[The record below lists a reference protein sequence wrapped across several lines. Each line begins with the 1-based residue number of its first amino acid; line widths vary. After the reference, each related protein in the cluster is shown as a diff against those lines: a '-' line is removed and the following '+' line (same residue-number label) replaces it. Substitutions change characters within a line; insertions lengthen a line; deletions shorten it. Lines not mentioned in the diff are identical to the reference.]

1 MARPPARGRQADGG
15 KQGGEGLGG
24 EQVEGRRAVLELL
37 RAGRRQV
44 RTVHVSSSVRDD
56 PVIDEIRERAGSA
69 LQVVS
74 ADRIDGM
81 ARSDA
86 PQGVVATAA
95 PLRAADLDDL
105 FRAPGAFVVALDGV
119 SDPRNLGAVAR
130 AAETAG
136 ATGLVFPKHRSAR
149 ITPVVAKAAAGA
161 IEHLPIA
168 LGGIPTALERAGRA
182 GCWTIGLDE
191 HGDRSLFDL
200 DLADQPLV
208 LALGSEGT
216 GLGRLTRA
224 RCDVIVS
231 IPMRGAIESLNVAGA
246 AALACH
252 EIARR
257 RAKRASD

>member
-1 MARPPARGRQADGG
+1 MARPPARSRATD
-15 KQGGEGLGG
+15 EALGG

-44 RTVHVSSSVRDD
+44 RSVSVSSSVRDD
-56 PVIDEIRERAGSA
+56 PVIDEIRKRAGGS
-69 LQVVS
+69 LQIVS
-74 ADRIDGM
+74 AERIDGL

-95 PLRAADLDDL
+95 PLRVADLDEL
-105 FRAPGAFVVALDGV
+105 LARAGCLRRRARRRERPAQ
-119 SDPRNLGAVAR
+119 SRRRRR

-136 ATGLVFPKHRSAR
+136 ATGLVFPRHRSAR

-168 LGGIPTALERAGRA
+168 LSGIPTALERAGRA

-191 HGDRSLFDL
+191 GGDRSLFDL

-208 LALGSEGT
+208 LVLGSEGT
-216 GLGRLTRA
+216 GLARLTRA
-224 RCDVIVS
+224 LRRARFDSHAWRDRVAQRRRRGRARVPRDRAAPGGTTIVS
-231 IPMRGAIESLNVAGA
+231 
-246 AALACH
+246 
-252 EIARR
+252 
-257 RAKRASD
+257 RAPG